1 MSSNSEL
8 MQGIVIGD
16 FPSIGGRADQNVNE
30 HAAQC
35 MNVALC
41 GVRGVGV
48 EPCLAQL
55 CVCVNGRRLKGA
67 RAAVLLLS

>member
-1 MSSNSEL
+1 METFRPLVDVLIRMST
-8 MQGIVIGD
+8 G
-16 FPSIGGRADQNVNE
+16 

-55 CVCVNGRRLKGA
+55 CVCVNGSRLKGA